1 MREKPEFMVIF
12 TGCEIHTFFTLALNF
27 TNHEFTLVNFTRCEI
42 HHEFTPLVKFT
53 NVNSQL
59 GVNSHYVNVVK
70 FTVNSPVTQTPHVSH
85 MSKLHTCKLYFE
97 FRPLIITLVQRYKH
111 RPLNPFPSGAVEAP
125 ECPW

>member
-1 MREKPEFMVIF
+1 MCEKPEFMVIF

-97 FRPLIITLVQRYKH
+97 FRPLIITLVQC
-111 RPLNPFPSGAVEAP
+111 SGFYEKCHFKTHKYLDA
-125 ECPW
+125 